1 MKHLSSHQPQ
11 AILTLPGS
19 AAPQA
24 CLFSQIGYNGR
35 KQMWGKGIFDL
46 LTLVSKIQIKG
57 ARVWNIMRSA
67 ENASW
72 NL

>member
-11 AILTLPGS
+11 AILALPGS
-19 AAPQA
+19 AVPQA
-24 CLFSQIGYNGR
+24 CLFPQIGYNGR

-46 LTLVSKIQIKG
+46 LPLVSKIQIKG

-72 NL
+72 NS

>member
-24 CLFSQIGYNGR
+24 CLSQIEYNGR
-35 KQMWGKGIFDL
+35 KQMWGKRIFDL
-46 LTLVSKIQIKG
+46 LTLMSKVQIKG

>member
-1 MKHLSSHQPQ
+1 
-11 AILTLPGS
+11 
-19 AAPQA
+19 
-24 CLFSQIGYNGR
+24 
-35 KQMWGKGIFDL
+35 MWGKRIFDL
-46 LTLVSKIQIKG
+46 LTLVSKIHIKG

>member
-1 MKHLSSHQPQ
+1 MNEK
-11 AILTLPGS
+11 IKKRKTL
-19 AAPQA
+19 
-24 CLFSQIGYNGR
+24 LKKLVIFSQIGYNGR
-35 KQMWGKGIFDL
+35 KQMWGKRIFDL